1 MLDVGCWLQRLSP
14 THVQDSTSTNL
25 RNSRNDISTIM
36 DDRDIKPDDCLLEH
50 IFTTNQP
57 KAISIILQGW
67 DKCVF
72 KAELPPNSQ
81 NHHITCIVRLESED
95 GKPKAFAMVAC
106 MQQIAATII
115 PDLVPKTFQ
124 VGKAANAQG
133 RIFDF
138 LVVEVVEGDLLE
150 NVWQLMST
158 DEQRNVVAELV
169 EALRK
174 LHSVR
179 LSDKM
184 AEETMRKM
192 LGEDNEEAQ
201 RVLETPGF
209 FGGPHTGL
217 LNNGH
222 ALLQSIMEKRKV
234 KKPFCTMESVGGD
247 SQDVRIQSSFEDMG
261 SIVINHS
268 DIGRWAGESVLCHN
282 DLTPRNLILQSR
294 ISVDGKSNYKLAG
307 IIDWE
312 LAGFYPPSYEL
323 SLQDTY
329 FSCDRHLSFYLL
341 LKEHMQNI
349 VPRSSSQIALVRGM
363 ELIYESQQRLLLNR
377 KNISARIRKTIMEYS
392 KLTRD
397 NDPYAGW
404 TRKPQDGPCLEYSSA
419 DIQKLVDDMVKE
431 TDARRKL
438 KAERSSTAKS

>member
-1 MLDVGCWLQRLSP
+1 
-14 THVQDSTSTNL
+14 
-25 RNSRNDISTIM
+25 
-36 DDRDIKPDDCLLEH
+36 
-50 IFTTNQP
+50 
-57 KAISIILQGW
+57 
-67 DKCVF
+67 
-72 KAELPPNSQ
+72 
-81 NHHITCIVRLESED
+81 
-95 GKPKAFAMVAC
+95 
-106 MQQIAATII
+106 
-115 PDLVPKTFQ
+115 
-124 VGKAANAQG
+124 
-133 RIFDF
+133 
-138 LVVEVVEGDLLE
+138 
-150 NVWQLMST
+150 
-158 DEQRNVVAELV
+158 
-169 EALRK
+169 
-174 LHSVR
+174 
-179 LSDKM
+179 
-184 AEETMRKM
+184 
-192 LGEDNEEAQ
+192 
-201 RVLETPGF
+201 
-209 FGGPHTGL
+209 
-217 LNNGH
+217 
-222 ALLQSIMEKRKV
+222 
-234 KKPFCTMESVGGD
+234 MESVGGD

-261 SIVINHS
+261 SIVINNS

-329 FSCDRHLSFYLL
+329 FSCDRHVSFYLL

-363 ELIYESQQRLLLNR
+363 ELIYESQQRLLLNG

-404 TRKPQDGPCLEYSSA
+404 TRNLQDGPCLEYSSA

>member
-1 MLDVGCWLQRLSP
+1 MRVYSRTPQ
-14 THVQDSTSTNL
+14 
-25 RNSRNDISTIM
+25 NS
-36 DDRDIKPDDCLLEH
+36 E
-50 IFTTNQP
+50 
-57 KAISIILQGW
+57 
-67 DKCVF
+67 
-72 KAELPPNSQ
+72 
-81 NHHITCIVRLESED
+81 NHHTTCIVRLESED
-95 GKPKAFAMVAC
+95 GTPKAFAMVAA
-106 MQQIAATII
+106 MQQIAPTII

-133 RIFDF
+133 RIFEF
-138 LVVEVVEGDLLE
+138 SVIEVVLGDILE

-158 DEQRNVVAELV
+158 DEQRDVVAELV
-169 EALRK
+169 EALQK
-174 LHSVR
+174 LHCVR

-192 LGEDNEEAQ
+192 LGEDDEEVQ
-201 RVLETPGF
+201 RVLETPGV

-222 ALLQSIMEKRKV
+222 ALLYSIMEKRKV
-234 KKPFCTMESVGGD
+234 EKTFYTMKSVGGD

-261 SIVINHS
+261 SIVINNS

-294 ISVDGKSNYKLAG
+294 ISVD
-307 IIDWE
+307 
-312 LAGFYPPSYEL
+312 
-323 SLQDTY
+323 
-329 FSCDRHLSFYLL
+329 
-341 LKEHMQNI
+341 

-404 TRKPQDGPCLEYSSA
+404 TRNPQDGPCLEYSSA
-419 DIQKLVDDMVKE
+419 DIQKLVYDMVKE

-438 KAERSSTAKS
+438 KAERSSAAMS